1 MSRRSVLVVDD
12 DAAVLEYYAKILTP
26 PAGDLDVF
34 ADVAA
39 PDDGSQ
45 FDLGL
50 FTRPAEL
57 LAAFR
62 ERWLRGEGVPVCI
75 LDMRMPEQSGLET
88 AVQLRELDADVSV
101 VICSAYTDATPE
113 TLRER
118 LQDRVFLV
126 HKPFAPDEFRLLIH
140 SLLREWEGRQ
150 ALRREHERLRGII
163 EGTMAGTWEWWVRT
177 GRTVFSERWAEI
189 VGYALAD
196 LEPTTLAT
204 WESLVHPD
212 DLERARAGLQ
222 EHLDGRTAYYDC
234 ELRLRHRDGSWVW
247 VQDRGKIVQVDA
259 QGHPVRLSGTHSDIT
274 ARKMAEEKLRES
286 EANFRTF
293 FETMDDLIFIADQRG
308 VIFHTNS
315 AVQRKLGYD
324 SDELARMHVLD
335 VHQAERRAEAE
346 AIFADMFAGRRDVCP
361 LPLVRKDGAPV
372 PVETRVWAGQWNG
385 ARCVFGISKDLS
397 KEQESLQK
405 FDRVFDLNPSPLA
418 ISTLP
423 GRLFS
428 EVNQAFLAKTGYRR
442 EEVIGRTAA
451 DLGLFADAEA
461 QALIAAQVQ
470 ASGAVRNVALKM
482 RTRSGALLDGLF
494 SGEVIDSQGKQYLLS
509 VMVDITPLKQAEE
522 ALRRSEERLAFA
534 LDATGEGVWDWDVRT
549 GTVTHNQRWCDM
561 LGLDAGALHHP
572 IEAFPQYLHPDDRE
586 LVWNR
591 VQAAVE
597 HGDRYESIHRMVCRD
612 GSVIWV
618 QDRGAVVSRGAAG
631 EPLRMVGSATDITLR
646 KQIEA
651 ELQETVSALNE
662 STARAASLAAQA
674 HLAVRAKS
682 EFLANMSHEIR
693 TPVNGVIG
701 MTGLLLD
708 TELNREQRR
717 FAEAI
722 RTSGESLLAIINDIL
737 DISKI
742 EAGRLDLE
750 ELDFDLEAA
759 LDDFADSLA
768 VRADEKGLEW
778 LCWVEPSVPRLL
790 RGDPTRLR
798 QLLSNLAG
806 NALKFT
812 SAGTVSVRVSPI
824 AVETDTAL
832 LRFDV
837 RDTGIGV
844 PPDKIETLFEKFT
857 QVDASTSRHYGGT
870 GLGLAISK
878 QLAVLMGGEIGV
890 ESTVDVGSDFWFT
903 ARFRLQSPAA
913 TAQPSPQCLRQQRVL
928 VVDDNPTAR
937 ETLCLDLA
945 EWGARP
951 VAVAEGVA
959 ALRELNLAHEAG
971 EPFSLAV
978 LDARMPG
985 LDGAS
990 LARILADDP
999 RHVGVRLI
1007 IALPMAQRHEA
1018 GAASGSR
1025 AAFLTKP
1032 VRRRE
1037 LRDLVCRLYDDPR
1050 ATGALATGDGAS
1062 ASLLRSGPASAPRA
1076 ARILLAEDN
1085 VINQEVA
1092 IGILQ
1097 GQGHQVRAVADG
1109 IQAVAA
1115 LEQEDFDVVLMDC
1128 QMPGMDGY
1136 EATRRIRS
1144 PRSRVRNHDIVII
1157 AVTAH
1162 AMPGDREKCLV
1173 AGMNDYLSKPIS
1185 AAAVAAK
1192 LAHWLA
1198 GPGTKP
1204 DAPSRAAVA
1213 GQAPGRLGD
1222 GTAFDQEDFL
1232 ARMGGSV
1239 EEARRILAK
1248 LPANLPPRMAE
1259 LEEAFSQGDL
1269 AAATRAAH
1277 TIKGMALSLGGHR
1290 LGIAAVRIELAARAG
1305 DGSAAALLP
1314 ALRLEAD
1321 QMQAEVDRFLAEG

>member
-1 MSRRSVLVVDD
+1 
-12 DAAVLEYYAKILTP
+12 
-26 PAGDLDVF
+26 
-34 ADVAA
+34 
-39 PDDGSQ
+39 
-45 FDLGL
+45 
-50 FTRPAEL
+50 
-57 LAAFR
+57 
-62 ERWLRGEGVPVCI
+62 
-75 LDMRMPEQSGLET
+75 
-88 AVQLRELDADVSV
+88 
-101 VICSAYTDATPE
+101 
-113 TLRER
+113 
-118 LQDRVFLV
+118 
-126 HKPFAPDEFRLLIH
+126 
-140 SLLREWEGRQ
+140 
-150 ALRREHERLRGII
+150 
-163 EGTMAGTWEWWVRT
+163 
-177 GRTVFSERWAEI
+177 
-189 VGYALAD
+189 
-196 LEPTTLAT
+196 
-204 WESLVHPD
+204 
-212 DLERARAGLQ
+212 
-222 EHLDGRTAYYDC
+222 
-234 ELRLRHRDGSWVW
+234 
-247 VQDRGKIVQVDA
+247 
-259 QGHPVRLSGTHSDIT
+259 
-274 ARKMAEEKLRES
+274 
-286 EANFRTF
+286 
-293 FETMDDLIFIADQRG
+293 
-308 VIFHTNS
+308 
-315 AVQRKLGYD
+315 
-324 SDELARMHVLD
+324 
-335 VHQAERRAEAE
+335 
-346 AIFADMFAGRRDVCP
+346 
-361 LPLVRKDGAPV
+361 
-372 PVETRVWAGQWNG
+372 
-385 ARCVFGISKDLS
+385 
-397 KEQESLQK
+397 
-405 FDRVFDLNPSPLA
+405 
-418 ISTLP
+418 
-423 GRLFS
+423 
-428 EVNQAFLAKTGYRR
+428 
-442 EEVIGRTAA
+442 
-451 DLGLFADAEA
+451 
-461 QALIAAQVQ
+461 
-470 ASGAVRNVALKM
+470 
-482 RTRSGALLDGLF
+482 
-494 SGEVIDSQGKQYLLS
+494 
-509 VMVDITPLKQAEE
+509 
-522 ALRRSEERLAFA
+522 
-534 LDATGEGVWDWDVRT
+534 
-549 GTVTHNQRWCDM
+549 
-561 LGLDAGALHHP
+561 
-572 IEAFPQYLHPDDRE
+572 
-586 LVWNR
+586 
-591 VQAAVE
+591 
-597 HGDRYESIHRMVCRD
+597 MVCHD

-646 KQIEA
+646 RQIEA

-674 HLAVRAKS
+674 HLAVRVKS

-778 LCWVEPSVPRLL
+778 LCWIEPSVPRLL
-790 RGDPTRLR
+790 RGDPARLR

-844 PPDKIETLFEKFT
+844 PADKIGTVFEKFT
-857 QVDASTSRHYGGT
+857 QVDASTSRYYGGT

-890 ESTVDVGSDFWFT
+890 ESTVDIGSDFWFT
-903 ARFRLQSPAA
+903 ARFRRQAPAA
-913 TAQPSPQCLRQQRVL
+913 AAAQPGLDCLRQQRVL
-928 VVDDNPTAR
+928 VVDDNATAR
-937 ETLCLDLA
+937 ETLCLDLV

-951 VAVAEGVA
+951 LAVAEGVA
-959 ALRELNLAHEAG
+959 ALRELNLAHETGA
-971 EPFSLAV
+971 PFALAV

-999 RHVGVRLI
+999 RHADLRLI
-1007 IALPMAQRHEA
+1007 IALPMSQRHEA
-1018 GAASGSR
+1018 GVAAGSR
-1025 AAFLTKP
+1025 AVFLTKP

-1037 LRDLVCRLYDDPR
+1037 LHEAVCRLYNDPR
-1050 ATGALATGDGAS
+1050 AAGAAAAGDGADTS
-1062 ASLLRSGPASAPRA
+1062 VQRSGLVLAPRS

-1097 GQGHQVRAVADG
+1097 GQGHQVHAVADG

-1115 LEQEDFDVVLMDC
+1115 LEQDDFDVVLMDC

-1144 PRSRVRNHDIVII
+1144 PRSRVRNHDIPVI

-1162 AMPGDREKCLV
+1162 AMPGDREKCLL

-1198 GPGTKP
+1198 GSGATP
-1204 DAPSRAAVA
+1204 DAPARAAVA

-1259 LEEAFSQGDL
+1259 LEDAFSQGDL

-1277 TIKGMALSLGGHR
+1277 TIKGIALSLGGHR

-1305 DGSAAALLP
+1305 DGNAAALLP

-1321 QMQAEVDRFLAEG
+1321 QMQAEVDRFLAEGSANPTAA